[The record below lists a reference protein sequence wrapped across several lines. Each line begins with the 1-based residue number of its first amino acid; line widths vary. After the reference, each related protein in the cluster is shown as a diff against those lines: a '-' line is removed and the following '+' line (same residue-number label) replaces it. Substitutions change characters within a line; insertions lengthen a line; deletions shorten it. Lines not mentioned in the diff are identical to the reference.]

1 MDRTA
6 HAHSALRRFP
16 VIAKLIAT
24 LIVLVIAA
32 GAITTGILHDAG
44 LKERKQSLIAIAA
57 SAAALIDTAISNDS
71 GDGLSAA
78 TPPSVEIVSARI
90 ARTAFAHLDD
100 TGEAGTVLV
109 AQRHGDRILVLFQD
123 DFGHDGADDER
134 AVVAGSPV
142 PLDGEFAE
150 PVMAA
155 LDGNTG
161 AMVTEG
167 ADGRSAITTFAP
179 IRTHELAFVAE
190 LHSDAFD
197 ATFYKA
203 ILQTSVIG
211 IVLALV
217 GAFAIY
223 WQTVP
228 VVARA
233 RESEA
238 RFHGFADTA
247 TEWYWETDANH
258 RFRVMGKGGRL
269 DGRVDRDAYL
279 GRTRHDLTAEDTNS
293 EKWRNHLDDLLNHRP
308 FDDFHYDADLSGV
321 FRTLSVTGRPMFD
334 NAGRFRGYQGTG
346 RDITD
351 LIESK
356 RNVEEAE
363 ERLRRAFE
371 SITMAV
377 IVIDAHGRIESFN
390 PHAEKV
396 FGYEAS
402 EVIGRNVSVLMPEPD
417 RGSHDNYI
425 QQYIDGS
432 APKVIGIGREVTG
445 LRKNGEEFS
454 MHLGV
459 GEMMLRGER
468 HFVGSIADLTTEKV
482 LEQQLRRSQKMEAIG
497 QLTGGIAH
505 DFNNLLGIII
515 GNLDLVQS
523 KLDEDDKNY
532 QRLERSIKA
541 AERGA
546 ALTGRL
552 LNFSRQAPESN
563 ELANINQILLDLRDL
578 LERSITAEIEIELLL
593 TEDLK
598 PVAVNKSDFEDA
610 IINLAVNAR
619 DAMQDGGVLTVE
631 TKYSRIDEYSSPTA
645 QQVPTGDYLE
655 IAVSDNG
662 CGMPSNVTNR
672 IFEPFFTTKME
683 GKGTGLGMSMVYG
696 FVKRSRGAISI
707 YSEEGIGT
715 TIKIYLPLLPGD
727 SVTAIRNRNS
737 RPEDVS
743 GGGETILIVDDEVDL
758 AEIATTILGD
768 LGYETI
774 TVHDGDAALA
784 LINGGKKID
793 LLLSDVIM
801 PGMNG
806 FELAEQATQAVPD
819 LKVLMTSGYTGNTS
833 MKKLGNRRKYPLLR
847 KPYSNRDVAIEVR
860 RVLDA
865 PTNANS

>member
-6 HAHSALRRFP
+6 RARSALRRFP

-24 LIVLVIAA
+24 LIVLVIGTSAVTV
-32 GAITTGILHDAG
+32 GVLYDAG
-44 LKERKQSLIAIAA
+44 LKEKKQSLIAIAA
-57 SAAALIDTAISNDS
+57 NAAALIDTAVNIEERDE
-71 GDGLSAA
+71 
-78 TPPSVEIVSARI
+78 TRE
-90 ARTAFAHLDD
+90 
-100 TGEAGTVLV
+100 GEASGELAAVKISRAAFERLRGIGESGSVLI
-109 AQRHGDRILVLFQD
+109 AQRSGESIEVLFRQN
-123 DFGHDGADDER
+123 FGHEHAGDDSNKTGSFTIPADSET
-134 AVVAGSPV
+134 AKPI
-142 PLDGEFAE
+142 L
-150 PVMAA
+150 AA
-155 LDGNTG
+155 LHGNTG
-161 AMVTEG
+161 AMVTRHD
-167 ADGRSAITTFAP
+167 DGEKAISAFAP
-179 IRTHELAFVAE
+179 IQSQGLAFLAE
-190 LHSDAFD
+190 VHSHEFD

-217 GAFAIY
+217 GAFAVY

-233 RESEA
+233 RESES

-247 TEWYWETDANH
+247 TEWYWETGPNL
-258 RFRVMGKGGRL
+258 RFKVMGKGGRL
-269 DGRVDRDAYL
+269 GKDEHTDTYL
-279 GRTRHDLTAEDTNS
+279 GRTRHDLTTEDTNS
-293 EKWRNHLDDLLNHRP
+293 VKWRNHLDDMLNHRP
-308 FDDFHYDADLSGV
+308 FDDFQYDADLNGV
-321 FRTLSVTGRPMFD
+321 SRTLSVTGRPMFD
-334 NAGRFRGYQGTG
+334 EKGNFKGYQGTG
-346 RDITD
+346 RDITELVKD
-351 LIESK
+351 K
-356 RNVEEAE
+356 RRLEEAE

-377 IVIDAHGRIESFN
+377 IVIDAYGRIESFN

-402 EVIGRNVSVLMPEPD
+402 EIIGQNVSVLMPEPD
-417 RGSHDNYI
+417 RGSHDHYLRNYI
-425 QQYIDGS
+425 RGGT
-432 APKVIGIGREVTG
+432 PKIIGIGREVTG
-445 LRKNGEEFS
+445 LRKNGEEFP

-468 HFVGSIADLTTEKV
+468 HFVGSINDLTAEKA

-523 KLDEDDKNY
+523 KLDEDDKNH

-578 LERSITAEIEIELLL
+578 LERSITAEVEIELLL
-593 TEDLK
+593 ADDLEA
-598 PVAVNKSDFEDA
+598 VAVNKSDFEDA

-619 DAMQDGGVLTVE
+619 DAMPEGGVLTIE
-631 TKYSRIDEYSSPTA
+631 TKYSRIDEYSNPTA

-662 CGMPSNVTNR
+662 CGMPADVINR
-672 IFEPFFTTKME
+672 IFEPFFTTKTD

-707 YSEEGIGT
+707 YSEEDIGT
-715 TIKIYLPLLPGD
+715 TIKIYLPLLGD
-727 SVTAIRNRNS
+727 GSRVSAVRNLS
-737 RPEDVS
+737 AHPEEVR
-743 GGGETILIVDDEVDL
+743 GGGETILIVDDEPDL
-758 AEIATTILGD
+758 AEIAETILND

-774 TVHDGDAALA
+774 TVQGGDAAME
-784 LINGGKKID
+784 LINSGKKID

-806 FELAEQATQAVPD
+806 FELAEQATRAVPE

-833 MKKLGNRRKYPLLR
+833 MKKLGSGRKYPLLR

-865 PTNANS
+865 PAR

>member
-6 HAHSALRRFP
+6 RARSALRRFP

-24 LIVLVIAA
+24 LLLIVLCVGGVAV
-32 GAITTGILHDAG
+32 GILHNVG
-44 LKERKQSLIAIAA
+44 LDEKKRGLAAIT
-57 SAAALIDTAISNDS
+57 SNAAALIDIAVTIDTSDETDATRDLRE
-71 GDGLSAA
+71 LSA
-78 TPPSVEIVSARI
+78 VKI
-90 ARTAFAHLDD
+90 ARTAFVDLGGIVDASSILI
-100 TGEAGTVLV
+100 
-109 AQRHGDRILVLFQD
+109 AQREGEDLLVLFHETY
-123 DFGHDGADDER
+123 GHEDEDSTR
-134 AVVAGSPV
+134 KI
-142 PLDGEFAE
+142 AE
-150 PVMAA
+150 NTRIPSDSALAKPILAA
-155 LDGNTG
+155 LHGNVGTMTTTLSDGIDTI
-161 AMVTEG
+161 A
-167 ADGRSAITTFAP
+167 AFAP
-179 IRTHELAFVAE
+179 IRTQGLALVAE
-190 LHSDAFD
+190 VHSHEFD

-211 IVLALV
+211 LVLALI
-217 GAFAIY
+217 GAFAVY

-233 RESEA
+233 RESES

-247 TEWYWETDANH
+247 TEWYWETGPNL

-269 DGRVDRDAYL
+269 GKEEHTDTYL
-279 GRTRHDLTAEDTNS
+279 GRTRHDLTSEDTNS
-293 EKWRNHLDDLLNHRP
+293 VKWRNHLDDMLNHRP
-308 FDDFHYDADLSGV
+308 FDDFQYDADLGGV
-321 FRTLSVTGRPMFD
+321 SRTLSVTGRPMFD
-334 NAGRFRGYQGTG
+334 EKGNFKGYQGTG

-351 LIESK
+351 LVKDK
-356 RNVEEAE
+356 RRIEEAE

-377 IVIDAHGRIESFN
+377 IVIDADGRIESFN

-402 EVIGRNVSVLMPEPD
+402 EIIGQNVSVLMPEPD
-417 RGSHDNYI
+417 RSSHGHYLRNYI
-425 QQYIDGS
+425 RGG
-432 APKVIGIGREVTG
+432 APKIIGIGREVTG
-445 LRKNGEEFS
+445 LRKNGEEFP

-468 HFVGSIADLTTEKV
+468 HFVGSINDLTAEKA

-523 KLDEDDKNY
+523 KLDEDDKNH

-578 LERSITAEIEIELLL
+578 LERSITAEVEIELLL
-593 TEDLK
+593 ADDLEA
-598 PVAVNKSDFEDA
+598 VAVNKSDFEDA

-619 DAMQDGGVLTVE
+619 DAMPEGGVLTIE
-631 TKYSRIDEYSSPTA
+631 TKYSRIDEYSNPTA

-662 CGMPSNVTNR
+662 CGMPADVINR
-672 IFEPFFTTKME
+672 IFEPFFTTKTD

-696 FVKRSRGAISI
+696 FVKRSQGAISI
-707 YSEEGIGT
+707 YSEEDIGT
-715 TIKIYLPLLPGD
+715 TIKIYLPLLGD
-727 SVTAIRNRNS
+727 DSRVSAVRNLS
-737 RPEDVS
+737 ARPEEVRGD
-743 GGGETILIVDDEVDL
+743 GETILIVDDEPDL
-758 AEIATTILGD
+758 AEIAETILND

-774 TVHDGDAALA
+774 TVQGSDAAME
-784 LINGGKKID
+784 LINSGKKID

-806 FELAEQATQAVPD
+806 FELAEQATRAVPG
-819 LKVLMTSGYTGNTS
+819 LKVLMTPGYTGNTS
-833 MKKLGNRRKYPLLR
+833 MKKLGSGRKYPLLR

-865 PTNANS
+865 PAN